1 MHHLDT
7 NIVIAYLNGNQ
18 DVAAQLKARIP
29 DVEISSIV
37 FAELLYGARLSARS
51 ARNLDKLEALA
62 QLIGVA
68 PFDRA
73 SADAYAALRMTF
85 RAKGRPTGEVDA
97 LIAAVALARQAVF
110 VTNNTRHFEHI
121 DGLQIED
128 WL

>member
-1 MHHLDT
+1 MHQLDT

-18 DVAAQLKARIP
+18 DIAAQLKARLP
-29 DVEISSIV
+29 DVEISAIV
-37 FAELLYGARLSARS
+37 FAELLYGARLSAKS
-51 ARNLDKLEALA
+51 ERNLEKLEALA

-68 PFDRA
+68 PFDA
-73 SADAYAALRMTF
+73 VSAAAYARLRMAL

-110 VTNNTRHFEHI
+110 VTHNTRHFEHI